1 MDLDEQG
8 SILDLV
14 GKVDPHEVVVLLGT
28 PDANATELIGVTL
41 TSGDPTWAGP
51 LAGVQLGLPV
61 YHILEPEIKAQI
73 PPDVYEQQVGVM
85 EMALNAEELC
95 DATRELRKQMT
106 R

>member
-14 GKVDPHEVVVLLGT
+14 GNVDPHDVVVLLGS
-28 PDANATELIGVTL
+28 PDANATELVGITL

-73 PPDVYEQQVGVM
+73 PADVYEQQVGIM
-85 EMALNAEELC
+85 EMALNTEELC
-95 DATRELRKQMT
+95 AATRELRTQMT
-106 R
+106 K

>member
-14 GKVDPHEVVVLLGT
+14 GKVDPHDVVVLIGT
-28 PDANATELIGVTL
+28 ADTNATELVGITL

-61 YHILEPEIKAQI
+61 YHILEPEVKALI
-73 PPDVYEQQVGVM
+73 PPAVYVEEVGIM
-85 EMALNAEELC
+85 EMTLNVEELGE
-95 DATRELRKQMT
+95 AMRVLRSQT
-106 R
+106 TQ

>member
-14 GKVDPHEVVVLLGT
+14 GKVDPHEIVVLLGT

-73 PPDVYEQQVGVM
+73 PADVYEQQVGVM
-85 EMALNAEELC
+85 EMALNAGELSA
-95 DATRELRKQMT
+95 ATRELRKQMT

>member
-8 SILDLV
+8 SIMDLV
-14 GKVDPHEVVVLLGT
+14 GKVDPHDVVVLMGT
-28 PDANATELIGVTL
+28 PDANVTALIGETL

-61 YHILEPEIKAQI
+61 YHILEPEVKAQI
-73 PPDVYEQQVGVM
+73 PPDVYEEQVGVM
-85 EMALNAEELC
+85 EMVLNAEELH
-95 DATRELRKQMT
+95 ASMRELRQQTT